1 MAGEPDKKKLEE
13 YKKLYK
19 ELMADEL
26 SRLEASEKINQGMD
40 SYFQTLQ
47 DSVKA
52 QKIMAE
58 QLGEIESMEAKI
70 LELKALNNDED
81 AETIK
86 WMEKQVKKRRKQYE
100 ISKKNLDIQ
109 IQEASLLKSSI
120 NSLKKKGKE
129 LYDQHF
135 SYKAIY
141 EYLTESDKV
150 MKDTAISMGLT
161 GSRADQLRGNMME
174 AASNAAVLGVSM
186 GEVGRA
192 TQNFSQELGR
202 SMIPSAQLMTDFAEV
217 AKSTGLSAE
226 EVGTFGGKLQKA
238 GIPANQMKKTMQAL
252 VDSSASMGLNV
263 KEMATSLTQ
272 NIGLMNKLHFKDG
285 EKGLIKMLEISKRF
299 RIETSE
305 IAALS
310 EKIFRPE
317 GAIELAANL
326 QMMGGAMSRL
336 GDPMTLMFKARN
348 APDELAK
355 SFAKATAE
363 SAIFNKETGKFHFSA
378 LEMDRL
384 RQVSEMTGLS
394 MDSLTESSRAA
405 ARESMIAGKLGF
417 NIDDKDKAL
426 LASASEFKDG
436 EFKIKLPGGDMM
448 AMKNLTR
455 SQLDAIK
462 DNEKTLKERAL
473 GARTFDESFTDL
485 INVLKTTFLP
495 LIDALNFFIGPIQ
508 EFSTW
513 ISELPVIGKWLAAA
527 LVTAL
532 GVGGNIAATAIGMRM
547 QAASARLSG
556 THQFMRRGGSTPT
569 PTAPTS
575 PGGAQGGFMSQL
587 LKISPKQLLAFGA
600 AFILIGTGIAIA
612 ALGMAQFVKAFKG
625 LSPEETAAAQS
636 ALLGF
641 GIAIGILLVAL
652 TALAFAGPA
661 LAPGIVVLWAF
672 GGAVALIGAG
682 VGIAAAGISLLVTAI
697 GGLDPA
703 KLSGVG
709 IGMLSVGAAI
719 GILTASLVA
728 AGILWIPALVGIAV
742 LTGAIVALGV
752 ATQTLNTG
760 ALESISNLSGMSSDK
775 IDKLKALF
783 EAAAKARPLY
793 IIHTPIIVSGTVTL
807 DAGDVQ
813 MDLDMGMV
821 AKKVTD
827 VVQSQLFLTKEGTT
841 PGVV

>member
-1 MAGEPDKKKLEE
+1 MPGEPNSDKLKE

-26 SRLEASEKINQGMD
+26 SRLEASEKINSSMD

-52 QKIMAE
+52 QKIIAE

-70 LELKALNNDED
+70 LELKSLNNDED
-81 AETIK
+81 ADTIK
-86 WMEKQVKKRRKQYE
+86 WMEKQVKNRRKKLE
-100 ISKKNLDIQ
+100 ISQKNLDIQ
-109 IQEASLLKSSI
+109 KQEASLLKSSV
-120 NSLKKKGKE
+120 NWGKKKLKD
-129 LYDQHF
+129 LYEEHF
-135 SYKAIY
+135 AIMKIHSY
-141 EYLTESDKV
+141 LQESDKV

-161 GSRADQLRGNMME
+161 GSRAGQLRGNMME

-186 GEVGRA
+186 GEIGRA
-192 TQNFSQELGR
+192 TQNFSAELGR

-238 GIPANQMKKTMQAL
+238 GIPANQMKKTMQDL

-263 KEMATSLTQ
+263 KEMATSLAQ
-272 NIGLMNKLHFKDG
+272 NIGLMNKLHFKNG

-299 RIETSE
+299 RIETGE

-326 QMMGGAMSRL
+326 QMMGGEMSRL

-417 NIDDKDKAL
+417 SIDDKDKAL

-436 EFKIKLPGGDMM
+436 EFKIKLPGGDMV

-455 SQLDAIK
+455 SQVDAIS
-462 DNEKTLKERAL
+462 DNQKSLKERAL
-473 GARTFDESFTDL
+473 EARTFDESFKDL
-485 INVLKTTFLP
+485 INTLKTTFLP
-495 LIDALNFFIGPIQ
+495 FLNVLNVITPYIQ

-513 ISELPVIGKWLAAA
+513 VASLPEYGKWLMAG
-527 LVTAL
+527 LITAL
-532 GVGGNIAATAIGMRM
+532 GVGGKMAGMYIGMRM
-547 QAASARLSG
+547 QAAAVSRGTTSALTSTG
-556 THQFMRRGGSTPT
+556 NIGG
-569 PTAPTS
+569 
-575 PGGAQGGFMSQL
+575 GGGPVPAAAGRQSGFMSQL